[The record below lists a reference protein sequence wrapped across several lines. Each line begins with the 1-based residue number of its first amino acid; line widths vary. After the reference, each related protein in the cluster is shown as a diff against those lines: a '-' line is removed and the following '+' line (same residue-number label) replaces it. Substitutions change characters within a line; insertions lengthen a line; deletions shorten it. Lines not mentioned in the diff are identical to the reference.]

1 MFPTFTLAMSYE
13 FPRYRHWEKTSWD
26 QINLYLQCTL
36 FFYCYPKMKPLLI
49 LVFLLIL
56 LFCCSITVVPIFSP
70 LLSPAQHKPH
80 LPHSSPLPIAFCR
93 VPLYMSLDLTLLFF
107 PPLSSFLF
115 PSGYCQF
122 ALYFHVSGSI
132 LLACLFCWLGCTYR
146 WDHMVFFFHQLAF

>member
-70 LLSPAQHKPH
+70 LLSLV
-80 LPHSSPLPIAFCR
+80 LPTSPFHIQFSLCGLCSWVFYT
-93 VPLYMSLDLTLLFF
+93 VPWLD
-107 PPLSSFLF
+107 PPLLSLLIPFLPPLWSLSVCTKKF
-115 PSGYCQF
+115 
-122 ALYFHVSGSI
+122 
-132 LLACLFCWLGCTYR
+132 LLDGN
-146 WDHMVFFFHQLAF
+146 